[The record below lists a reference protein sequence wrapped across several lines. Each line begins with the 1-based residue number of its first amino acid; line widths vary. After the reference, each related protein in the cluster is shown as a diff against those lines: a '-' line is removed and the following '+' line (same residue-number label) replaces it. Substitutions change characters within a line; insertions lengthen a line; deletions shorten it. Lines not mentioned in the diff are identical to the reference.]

1 MQLPRS
7 SGVLCH
13 ISSLP
18 SRFGIGDLGP
28 AARTF
33 VDFLARTEQRYWQV
47 LPIGPVGYGA
57 SPYAS
62 PSTFAGN
69 PAFISPELLV
79 DDGLLSKTD
88 LKEAP
93 QLPHEHVD
101 FQRAHAVKE
110 ELLRRAFKAFNN
122 GKAPRLREPFS
133 EYCAEETTWLE
144 SYALY
149 TALKHAHDEVA
160 WTDWA
165 PAYAQREEDALRTFR
180 ASHGH
185 ELRYH
190 KFNQFLFDRQWRKL
204 RAYCHAQDVQIF
216 GDLPIYVAH
225 DSADVWSNQELFH
238 LDEEG
243 HATVVAGVPP
253 DYFSETGQRW
263 GNPLYRWER
272 LRATDYDW
280 WVRRLASVLRRMD
293 VIRLDHFRAFAG
305 YWEIPSHE
313 PTAEN
318 GRWVEGPGAHF
329 FQTVRNR
336 LGDLPIVA
344 EDLGIITDDVRDLM
358 AQFDLPG
365 MVVLQFAFG
374 GGTDSIFLPH
384 NYQKNVVAYTGT
396 HDNDTL
402 LGWWHAEDSTQD
414 AEKVAAARAYATAY
428 LDLEDADSPTTWPF
442 IRSVM
447 RSSANLALFPVQD
460 LLQLDSSARM
470 NTPGNSGENWA
481 WRMKPGA
488 LTDAVADRL
497 HQETRLFGRGTS
509 TAPFT

>member
-18 SRFGIGDLGP
+18 SRYGIGDLGP
-28 AARTF
+28 AAYAF
-33 VDFLARTEQRYWQV
+33 ADFLAETEQRYWQV
-47 LPIGPVGYGA
+47 LPIGPVGFGA

-69 PAFISPELLV
+69 PAFISPALLEQDELLSHS
-79 DDGLLSKTD
+79 DLDGLPT
-88 LKEAP
+88 
-93 QLPHEHVD
+93 LPRDHVD
-101 FQRAHAVKE
+101 FQRAHALKE
-110 ELLRRAFKAFNN
+110 KLLRTAFEAFNT
-122 GKAPRLREPFS
+122 GHAPGLREPFS
-133 EYCAEETTWLE
+133 EYCAKETTWLE
-144 SYALY
+144 PYALY
-149 TALKHAHDEVA
+149 TALKQAHDHAA
-160 WTDWA
+160 WTDWE
-165 PAYAQREEDALRTFR
+165 PAVAQREDDALRTFR

-190 KFNQFLFDRQWRKL
+190 KFNQFLFDRQWRNL
-204 RAYCHAQDVQIF
+204 RAYCHKQEVQIF

-225 DSADVWSNQELFH
+225 DSADVWSNQELFY
-238 LDEEG
+238 LDDDG
-243 HATVVAGVPP
+243 RATVVAGVPP

-263 GNPLYRWER
+263 GNPLYRWDR

-280 WVRRLASVLRRMD
+280 WVRRLSSVLQRMD

-329 FQTVRNR
+329 FKTVRDR

-344 EDLGIITDDVRDLM
+344 EDLGIITDDVSDLM
-358 AQFDLPG
+358 TQFDLPG

-374 GGTDSIFLPH
+374 GGTDSNFLPH
-384 NYQKNVVAYTGT
+384 NYQRNVVAYTGT

-402 LGWWHAEDSTQD
+402 LGWWGDAENTRD
-414 AEKVAAARAYATAY
+414 AEKEAAARAHATAY
-428 LDLEDADSPTTWPF
+428 LDLDDPAEVTTWPF
-442 IRSVM
+442 IRGVM
-447 RSSANLALFPVQD
+447 RSSAHLALFPVQD
-460 LLQLDSSARM
+460 LLQLGTEARM
-470 NTPGNSGENWA
+470 NTPGNSGDNWA

-488 LTDAVADRL
+488 LTDDVAERL
-497 HQETRLFGRGTS
+497 HRETRLFGRGTS
-509 TAPFT
+509 TDPFI

>member
-28 AARTF
+28 AAHAF
-33 VDFLARTEQRYWQV
+33 ADFLATTEQRYWQV

-69 PAFISPELLV
+69 PDFISPELLV
-79 DDGLLSKTD
+79 QDGLLSKAE
-88 LKEAP
+88 LKGRP
-93 QLPHEHVD
+93 RLPRQRVD
-101 FQRAHAVKE
+101 FQRVQALKE
-110 ELLRRAFKAFNN
+110 ELLRTAFESFNN
-122 GKAPRLREPFS
+122 GQAPRLREPFS
-133 EYCAEETTWLE
+133 EYCAEETRWLE
-144 SYALY
+144 PYALY
-149 TALKHAHDEVA
+149 TALKHAHDQVA
-160 WTDWA
+160 WTHWE
-165 PAYAQREEDALRTFR
+165 PAFVQREEDALRAFR
-180 ASHGH
+180 ASHGR

-225 DSADVWSNQELFH
+225 DSADVWSNQELFY
-238 LDEEG
+238 LDDDGE
-243 HATVVAGVPP
+243 ATVVAGVPP

-263 GNPLYRWER
+263 GNPLYRWDR

-280 WVRRLASVLRRMD
+280 WTRRLAAILRRMD

-329 FQTVRNR
+329 FETVRDR

-344 EDLGIITDDVRDLM
+344 EDLGIITDDVTDLM

-384 NYQKNVVAYTGT
+384 NYEKNVVAYTGT

-402 LGWWHAEDSTQD
+402 MGWWDADESAQD
-414 AEKVAAARAYATAY
+414 DKKAAAARAYATAY
-428 LDLEDADSPTTWPF
+428 LDLEDPDSVATWPF
-442 IRSVM
+442 IRGVM
-447 RSSANLALFPVQD
+447 RSSANVALFPVQD
-460 LLQLDSSARM
+460 LLQLGTDARM
-470 NTPGNSGENWA
+470 NTPGNSGDNWA

-488 LTDAVADRL
+488 LTDTVAGRL

-509 TAPFT
+509 TDPFT

>member
-18 SRFGIGDLGP
+18 SRYGIGDLGP
-28 AARTF
+28 AAHAF
-33 VDFLARTEQRYWQV
+33 VDFLAETEQRYWQV

-69 PAFISPELLV
+69 PAFISPERLRQ
-79 DDGLLSKTD
+79 DGLLTKAD
-88 LKEAP
+88 LEG
-93 QLPHEHVD
+93 LPTLPDEKVD
-101 FQRAHAVKE
+101 FERAHALKH
-110 ELLRRAFKAFNN
+110 ELLRTAFEAFNN
-122 GKAPRLREPFS
+122 GHAPGLREAFS
-133 EYCAEETTWLE
+133 EYCAEETKWLE
-144 SYALY
+144 PYALY
-149 TALKHAHDEVA
+149 TALKHAHGHAA
-160 WTDWA
+160 WTDWEPPFA
-165 PAYAQREEDALRTFR
+165 HREAQALQTFR
-180 ASHGH
+180 ASHGL

-190 KFNQFLFDRQWRKL
+190 KFNQFLFDRQWRSL
-204 RAYCHAQDVQIF
+204 RAYCHARDVQIF

-225 DSADVWSNQELFH
+225 DSADVWSNPELFD
-238 LDEEG
+238 LDDDG

-263 GNPLYRWER
+263 GNPLYRWDR

-280 WVRRLASVLRRMD
+280 WVRRLASVLQRMD
-293 VIRLDHFRAFAG
+293 LIRLDHFRAFAG

-318 GRWVEGPGAHF
+318 GRWVEGPGAPF
-329 FQTVRNR
+329 FRTVRDR

-344 EDLGIITDDVRDLM
+344 EDLGIITDDVTDLM

-384 NYQKNVVAYTGT
+384 NYRKNVVAYTGT

-402 LGWWHAEDSTQD
+402 LGWWHAEAGTRDPEDVS
-414 AEKVAAARAYATAY
+414 AARAYATAY
-428 LDLEDADSPTTWPF
+428 LDLDDPERVTTWPF

-460 LLQLDSSARM
+460 LLQLGTEARM
-470 NTPGNSGENWA
+470 NTPGNSGDNWA

-488 LTDAVADRL
+488 LTGAVAKRL
-497 HQETRLFGRGTS
+497 HRETRLFGRGTS
-509 TAPFT
+509 TAPLT